1 MDALMAALVAAACAQ
16 VGDRTAWLAA
26 ILADRYRK
34 ILLVVVMAALGVA
47 LAAIGATAAGVLLAP
62 KLTPEARQ
70 LLLAL
75 ALTVQGG
82 GALFRTKP
90 PVRLDGSK
98 LGAAATSLAGVLAL
112 AVGGGLP
119 FIVLAIAARSTMPW
133 LAPVGATIGSLAVIV
148 PAAMLGESGW
158 LALPLRAARIMI
170 GVLFLI
176 VGLTIALGAMG
187 LI

>member
-1 MDALMAALVAAACAQ
+1 MAAVVAAACAQ
-16 VGDRTAWLAA
+16 VGDRTAWLTT

-34 ILLVVVMAALGVA
+34 ILLVVVMAALAVGI
-47 LAAIGATAAGVLLAP
+47 AAVGATVAGVLLAP
-62 KLTPEARQ
+62 RLTPEARQ

-75 ALTVQGG
+75 ALIVQGG
-82 GALFRTKP
+82 EALFRTKSP
-90 PVRLDGSK
+90 GRLNGWK
-98 LGAAATSLAGVLAL
+98 LGAAATSLVGVLAL

-148 PAAMLGESGW
+148 PAVMLGESGW
-158 LALPLRAARIMI
+158 LALPLRATRISI